1 MASTKQMQQRA
12 KERKRMMQFV
22 DTLRAET
29 DKFKQLHETLAPEL
43 DINLVGYEKG
53 NYWNRLWADD
63 YNKTDLGNCIQQ
75 TEDEEGIENYEIE
88 YKGQAVGW
96 FNLVDQ
102 TTIKPSGIK
111 EFRRELAAIYIV
123 PEHRG
128 LGIATVA
135 YIYAM
140 QGLGCNLIELTYER
154 ALGRLHYWQALGFR
168 NVLSRFG
175 QNGSRKALAMLITG
189 SDAGLPL
196 NKENINHIRKKC
208 ETMDWAAEAK
218 KIGMPID
225 RIA

>member
-12 KERKRMMQFV
+12 KERNKMMKFI
-22 DTLRAET
+22 DILRAEM
-29 DKFKQLHETLAPEL
+29 DKLNAVQDALVPHLN
-43 DINLVGYEKG
+43 INLIGYEKG
-53 NYWNRLWADD
+53 NYWNRQWADD

-102 TTIKPSGIK
+102 STIKPSGQR
-111 EFRRELAAIYIV
+111 ETRRELAAIYIV

-128 LGIATVA
+128 LGIATMA
-135 YIYAM
+135 YIHAM
-140 QGLGCNLIELTYER
+140 HELGCNLIELTYER

-189 SDAGLPL
+189 NDAGLPL

-208 ETMDWAAEAK
+208 ETMDWDAEAK